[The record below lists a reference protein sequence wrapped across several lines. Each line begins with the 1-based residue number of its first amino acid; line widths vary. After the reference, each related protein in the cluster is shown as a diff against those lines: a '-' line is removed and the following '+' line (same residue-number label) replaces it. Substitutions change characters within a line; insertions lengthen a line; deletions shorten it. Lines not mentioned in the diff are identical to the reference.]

1 MLKLV
6 MLALSARPFSYTA
19 RKYTTIDTWTNYKQI
34 KRRTAMQKDWKT
46 DLDLRV
52 ESSAIEVRK
61 RGR

>member
-1 MLKLV
+1 M
-6 MLALSARPFSYTA
+6 PFSYTA

-61 RGR
+61 RGE